1 VDLLE
6 MQNQSLRDEL
16 AALKLNSEAGAIS
29 VAASAP
35 NDDDPPPKYEED
47 YPGAYHKARRCSSS
61 SESGPKDDDA
71 DAETMERAALTHSVC
86 YNISYHT
93 IHLTNHDF

>member
-29 VAASAP
+29 VATSAP

-47 YPGAYHKARRCSSS
+47 YPGAHYKARRCSSS

-86 YNISYHT
+86 YKIS
-93 IHLTNHDF
+93 

>member
-1 VDLLE
+1 

-16 AALKLNSEAGAIS
+16 AALKLSSEAGAIS

-47 YPGAYHKARRCSSS
+47 YPGSYHKARHCSSS
-61 SESGPKDDDA
+61 SESGPKDGGELIIPTEILRHSRNDSR
-71 DAETMERAALTHSVC
+71 TMQMD
-86 YNISYHT
+86 YW
-93 IHLTNHDF
+93 